1 MGRLVGPVVNVVGAG
16 DGYNVGSVV
25 GPYDGDPVGIV
36 VEPRE
41 VGFADG

>member
-1 MGRLVGPVVNVVGAG
+1 MLGPGVNSVGAG
-16 DGYNVGSVV
+16 DGYNAGIVV
-25 GPYDGDPVGIV
+25 GPFDGDPVGIV